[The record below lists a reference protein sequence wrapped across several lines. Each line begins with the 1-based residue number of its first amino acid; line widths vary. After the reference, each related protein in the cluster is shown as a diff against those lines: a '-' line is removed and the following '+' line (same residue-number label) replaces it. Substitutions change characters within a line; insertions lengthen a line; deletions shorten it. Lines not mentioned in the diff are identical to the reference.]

1 MNKNLTFDTE
11 DEFQRKQFA
20 EGVLKLLKG
29 DIDITPLV
37 IEGDWGTG
45 KTVFCK
51 KFMALI
57 NSHSEL
63 NAKTVYV
70 DAFSE
75 DYYNQPLLSIL
86 IAVYQTFPSNKE
98 KQRLKGL
105 LIKLVK
111 ATSSISLELVLTK
124 LFGENVK
131 DLGDKF
137 QEALKKQEDLCYESV
152 FKERAEI
159 EKTLSLLKET
169 LSLLTENSPIF
180 IFIDEL
186 DRCRPTYT
194 LQMLE
199 AVKHLFDIPNLKLI
213 FFVNR
218 KQLIY
223 SIQHAYGNDEEIANR
238 YLDKFFALK
247 LQLPKFCQ
255 RETETNL
262 IDQPKELASSV
273 YFDTLLGEKHSSL
286 IQTPLF
292 KNSQLPI
299 FLLKELIARFNLSLR
314 DVEKLVRYLHIY
326 QTLFQP
332 PSSLFDGYKLTTVFL
347 IFSFSRNAPWIPTLD
362 DIENSNSWLSAL
374 LKDLKPNKNDIY
386 NRSLI
391 EQLRNILT
399 SDDRNLYGHLFL
411 GEYIEI
417 DERIDYLKNV
427 CRDLQTFSP

>member
-20 EGVLKLLKG
+20 ESVLKLLKG

-57 NSHSEL
+57 NSSSEL
-63 NAKTVYV
+63 NTQTVYV

-86 IAVYQTFPSNKE
+86 IAVYQVFPSNKE
-98 KQRLKGL
+98 KQRLREI

-124 LFGENVK
+124 LFGENMK
-131 DLGDKF
+131 SLCDKF
-137 QEALKKQEDLCYESV
+137 QEELKKQEELCYESV
-152 FKERAEI
+152 FQERAAI
-159 EKTLSLLKET
+159 EKTLSLLRET
-169 LSLLTENSPIF
+169 LSLLTKNSSIF

-213 FFVNR
+213 FFLNR

-223 SIQHAYGNDEEIANR
+223 SIQHAYGNDEVVANR

-247 LQLPKFCQ
+247 LQLPKFSQ
-255 RETETNL
+255 IQTIPGPYGQST
-262 IDQPKELASSV
+262 ELASNTYLDS
-273 YFDTLLGEKHSSL
+273 FLNEGDNPLS
-286 IQTPLF
+286 QTPLF
-292 KNSQLPI
+292 RNSKYPAS
-299 FLLKELIARFNLSLR
+299 LLRELIAQFNLSLR
-314 DVEKLVRYLHIY
+314 DVEKLCRYLHIY
-326 QTLFQP
+326 QTLFRP
-332 PSSLFDGYKLTTVFL
+332 DDLSDGYRLITTFL
-347 IFSFSRNAPWIPTLD
+347 IFSFSRSAPWISKINDFEETSP
-362 DIENSNSWLSAL
+362 WLQEL
-374 LKDLKPNKNDIY
+374 LKDLTPFNMDKYKN
-386 NRSLI
+386 SVM
-391 EQLRNILT
+391 EQLQEVLASSGPIVR
-399 SDDRNLYGHLFL
+399 SHLF
-411 GEYIEI
+411 
-417 DERIDYLKNV
+417 DNWPQDHERIIIFLKQEI
-427 CRDLQTFSP
+427 RKLQTFSP